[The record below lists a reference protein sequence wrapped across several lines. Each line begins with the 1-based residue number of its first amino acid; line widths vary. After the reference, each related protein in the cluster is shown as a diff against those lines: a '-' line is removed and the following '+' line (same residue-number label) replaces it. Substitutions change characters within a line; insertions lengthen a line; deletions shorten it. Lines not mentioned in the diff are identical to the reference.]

1 MVASFAP
8 SHTRVSHRRN
18 KTMKR
23 LAAFPLVALAVA
35 LAPAP
40 ATAQSAADEP
50 KVNQLIIY
58 GDDKCPPSTDQEIT
72 VCARLDESE
81 RYRIPEDLRESSGPE
96 NTAWVNKVKSFE
108 AVGNFGPLSCSPRG
122 SGGELGCTMKMI
134 ETAYAEKA
142 NSSSVRF
149 AELISKARQERL
161 AKIDASSAAT
171 QARVEAIEKEQKRLE
186 AQGVPS
192 AQAAAQ
198 AEQTI
203 ADQQAEVA
211 AKP

>member
-23 LAAFPLVALAVA
+23 LAALPLAALAA
-35 LAPAP
+35 TLAPSP
-40 ATAQSAADEP
+40 AAAQTAADEP

-81 RYRIPEDLRESSGPE
+81 RYRIPEDLRESSGPQ

>member
-23 LAAFPLVALAVA
+23 LAALPLAALAA
-35 LAPAP
+35 TLAPSP
-40 ATAQSAADEP
+40 AAAQTAADEP

-81 RYRIPEDLRESSGPE
+81 RYRIPEDLCESSGPE

>member
-23 LAAFPLVALAVA
+23 LAALPHAALAA
-35 LAPAP
+35 TLAPSP
-40 ATAQSAADEP
+40 AAAQTAADEP

>member
-1 MVASFAP
+1 
-8 SHTRVSHRRN
+8 
-18 KTMKR
+18 MKR
-23 LAAFPLVALAVA
+23 LAALPLAALAA
-35 LAPAP
+35 TLAPSP
-40 ATAQSAADEP
+40 AVAQTAADEP

-203 ADQQAEVA
+203 ADQEAEAA